1 MHTFQQKRE
10 SSTIAAVLLGI
21 CLLGGCSGSSSM
33 ASGSGT
39 PPPPPNNPP
48 PPSQT
53 SCSVPAA
60 TIVHGS
66 STVNTQQTVFLDPA
80 KYPQALCND
89 GTPAAYVYRA
99 GVGAAA
105 SRWIISLEGGDE
117 CGDQPTCS
125 ARAANNPQLISSA
138 PYQANPSS
146 VSLLGGLLSSNA
158 TVNPDFYDAT
168 QVHALYCSSDDWSG
182 AKGGSGGFS
191 TDDVASWNFQGRA
204 ILAAIVADITAN
216 HSFAGAT
223 EVLFTGDSAGGVGVF
238 ANVNDVAKL
247 VPGSARFVASSDA
260 AFGNTVYNFSPN
272 GTAPDYDDPTA
283 TPAEIA
289 KRLPAIVLWN
299 GHGDTACAAAAATPT
314 EQVACY
320 SAQQLLGAGGTI
332 ALPMFVS
339 EAQQDLAQ
347 LSTDGIPQA
356 ALSSA
361 NFTTAESGYVS
372 YFAGQMRS
380 GLAGVNAGVSVFS
393 PDALLHVEQ
402 NDNSLFDTTYTFS
415 AGSTTL
421 QQSTGAWYKNPCSA
435 QRNIA
440 N

>member
-1 MHTFQQKRE
+1 MQTFQRKRE
-10 SSTIAAVLLGI
+10 RLASAAILLGV
-21 CLLGGCSGSSSM
+21 CALAGCSGGSNSM
-33 ASGSGT
+33 TSGSGT
-39 PPPPPNNPP
+39 PTAPPAPP
-48 PPSQT
+48 QT

-60 TIVHGS
+60 TITHGS

-105 SRWIISLEGGDE
+105 NRWIISLEGGDE

-125 ARAANNPQLISSA
+125 ARAVNNPQLISSA

-146 VSLLGGLLSSNA
+146 VPRLAGLLSAS
-158 TVNPDFYDAT
+158 TSVNPDFYDAT

-182 AKGGSGGFS
+182 AKAGSGGFNADNDA
-191 TDDVASWNFQGRA
+191 TWNFQGRA
-204 ILAAIVADITAN
+204 ILAAIVADITAS
-216 HSFAGAT
+216 HGFSGAT

-260 AFGNTVYNFSPN
+260 GFGNSVYNFSP
-272 GTAPDYDDPTA
+272 GGAAPDYDDPTA

-289 KRLPAIVLWN
+289 KRLPAIALWN
-299 GHGDTACAAAAATPT
+299 GHGDTACAAAATTPT

-320 SAQQLLGAGGTI
+320 GAEQLMGAGGTI
-332 ALPMFVS
+332 SLPMFVS

-347 LSTDGIPQA
+347 LSTDGIPQS

-361 NFTTAESGYVS
+361 SFTAPESGYIS
-372 YFAGQMRS
+372 YFAAQMRT

-393 PDALLHVEQ
+393 PDALLHVEE
-402 NDNSLFDTTYTFS
+402 NDNTLFDTTYAFP
-415 AGSTTL
+415 AGNSTL
-421 QQSTGAWYKNPCSA
+421 QQSIGAWYRDPCSA
-435 QRNIA
+435 ERNIA